1 MKRFLENIKVAFQA
15 LALSKLRSFL
25 TMLGIIIGVGAVVAM
40 LSIGTGAQQMVLQN
54 IQDIGSNLIIVSPGS
69 RDRNG
74 GFEQMLGTVP
84 QDQLKNEDIAAI
96 NRDSQFI
103 KGAIPVILSS
113 SVVTYMGASSQVSIY
128 ASSEKAVDIYNFNIE
143 DGRFYTES
151 DVANS
156 ANVAVIGQ
164 RVVSDLFQRRDPL
177 GEMIRIGNQNFT
189 VIGTI
194 KEIGADQFGQDQDN
208 VISIPITTAQNKL
221 FGMDYINL
229 ILAQAINEEAIDD
242 ATKEVEQIIRRQHNL
257 LPDEKS
263 DFTVQNQTQML
274 DIVETVTGI
283 FTIAIAGIA
292 SISLL
297 VGGIGIMNIMLV
309 SVTER
314 TREIGIRKAVGAKN
328 KDILLQFL
336 TESIVLSVSGG
347 IAGIAFA
354 IAVSAVITQ
363 FTILT
368 TSITLYPILLAISF
382 SMVVGLFFG
391 IWPAMRAARLN
402 PIDALR
408 YE

>member
-84 QDQLKNEDIAAI
+84 QDQLKNEDVAAI